1 MYIPCEASSWTLLHH
16 NRKLSSRISLQNQLF
31 CLCRLP
37 AVYLYLELN
46 QNVTKIPFF
55 WLVTLWYPGGDIDK
69 IYIRCIVEITGACSR
84 KTKIPKKKD
93 ILRGKTMKRKNDF
106 FSKKGRRYRALQLQA
121 SLRSYHTLQVKFDLH
136 GLCFLVI

>member
-1 MYIPCEASSWTLLHH
+1 MKTL
-16 NRKLSSRISLQNQLF
+16 RKVCTCQKLKFSFLL
-31 CLCRLP
+31 
-37 AVYLYLELN
+37 LEYC
-46 QNVTKIPFF
+46 KIREC
-55 WLVTLWYPGGDIDK
+55 YA
-69 IYIRCIVEITGACSR
+69 VEITGACSR